1 MRRLFKIN
9 SKRHCERSEAIHGM
23 CLNGAASMDC
33 RVAIAPRNDTRKCSH
48 TLLRLAAMGL
58 LSSALLSGCATAD
71 KIANIGKAPEMTK
84 IANPMTDPKYQ
95 PVSLPMPSPQTTAPE
110 KNSLWQSGRV
120 TFFKDQ
126 RASNIG
132 DIITVTIDIK
142 DEATMENDS
151 KQSRSSNEKA
161 GMNSLFGLEKSLDR
175 VLPQAVDNTDL
186 ADFGSDSSHSG
197 SGSIEREDEVKL
209 RLAALITQLLPNG
222 NMVIHGKQEVLV
234 NFEKRILQIDGV
246 IRPEDISVKNTVSY
260 DQIAEAR
267 ILYGGEGQLTNV
279 QQTRYG
285 HQLYDIIFPF

>member
-1 MRRLFKIN
+1 MRKNIN
-9 SKRHCERSEAIHGM
+9 NSSRSY
-23 CLNGAASMDC
+23 
-33 RVAIAPRNDTRKCSH
+33 
-48 TLLRLAAMGL
+48 TLLRFAALGL
-58 LSSALLSGCATAD
+58 LSSTLLGGCAAAD
-71 KIANIGKAPEMTK
+71 RLSKIGQAPEMTK

-95 PVSLPMPSPQTTAPE
+95 PVSLPMPSPQTDLRE
-110 KNSLWQSGRV
+110 KNSLWQSSRV

-142 DEATMENDS
+142 DEATIENDTTRT
-151 KQSRSSNEKA
+151 RSANESA
-161 GMNSLFGLEKSLDR
+161 AMGSLFGLEQSLDR
-175 VLPQAVDNTDL
+175 VLPQAVDNNDL
-186 ADFGSDSSHSG
+186 ADFGSKSTNSG
-197 SGSIEREDEVKL
+197 SGSIERKDEVEL

-234 NFEKRILQIDGV
+234 NFEKRVLQIDGV
-246 IRPEDISVKNTVSY
+246 IRPEDISVGNTVSY

-267 ILYGGEGQLTNV
+267 IIYGGEGQLMDV